1 MPHKDP
7 EVRKAY
13 KKKYNKVYKKQYYEA
28 HKEEAAI
35 YWKEFYQN
43 NKERLIA
50 KQAKQYEDKRGNYL
64 FYAARARAKKFTL
77 PFDIEKSDVIIPEF
91 CPIFGIKLLSGDRDT
106 SPSLDRIIPELGY
119 TKGNIDIISMRAN
132 RLKNDMSIE
141 DAERILAWMK
151 SKKPTL
157 SVNAETSP
165 LINVPEV
172 IQEIVVTGAV

>member
-1 MPHKDP
+1 MDMPYKDP
-7 EVRKAY
+7 EVQKAY
-13 KKKYNKVYKKQYYEA
+13 KKKYNKAYKKQYYEA
-28 HKEEAAI
+28 HKEEAAA

-64 FYAARARAKKFTL
+64 FYAARARAKKFNL
-77 PFDIEKSDVIIPEF
+77 PFDIEKSDVVIPEF
-91 CPIFGIKLLSGDRDT
+91 CPIFGTKLLSGDRDT

-119 TKGNIDIISMRAN
+119 VKGNIDIISMRAN

-151 SKKPTL
+151 SKQ
-157 SVNAETSP
+157 VSP
-165 LINVPEV
+165 PV
-172 IQEIVVTGAV
+172 IPLTAPQ